1 MNGKTQ
7 PVANKYKMRTS
18 NRKLEYTIDTDQP
31 LLFNQP
37 PQTQIGESP
46 YLNMSV

>member
-7 PVANKYKMRTS
+7 PVANKCKMRTS
-18 NRKLEYTIDTDQP
+18 NRKLENKIETD
-31 LLFNQP
+31 QP

-46 YLNMSV
+46 NLNMSL